1 MKKFLKTLAVGVLLP
16 AFMLGSQASAADIQ
30 KRTLRFSHVQPKDSH
45 MGYGV
50 EQFAKRVSEK
60 SQGKITIRAFH
71 NGTLGGDIQTLSALQ
86 GGTLDLTTMP
96 PGLMVGLSAEFGVF
110 DIPFLFQDFREADA
124 VLDGPIGQ
132 KMMNRLPKGLV
143 GLAYWDHGFR
153 NLSNNKRPIAK
164 VEDISGLKLRVLQ
177 APLML
182 DTFKA
187 LGANAVPLPFTELF
201 TAMETSAV
209 DGQDNPI
216 VAFETNKF
224 YEVQKHLSSTR
235 HVYNP
240 LIVLISQSTWNKL
253 SKDEQQLLRQAAEE
267 TRADQRKV
275 SREMEQAAIQAAQKH
290 GTVYTDV
297 TPQERARMAEVVAPV
312 IVQYKNQI
320 GAALVDEFQGEV
332 AKVRQAKP

>member
-1 MKKFLKTLAVGVLLP
+1 MHSILNKLLAALVVPACLLALP
-16 AFMLGSQASAADIQ
+16 AAAADEIQ

-50 EQFAKRVSEK
+50 EQFAKRVKEK
-60 SQGKITIRAFH
+60 SDGKITVRIFH

-96 PGLMVGLSAEFGVF
+96 PGLMVGLSPAFGVF
-110 DIPFLFQDFREADA
+110 DLPFLFQNFAEADA
-124 VLDGPIGQ
+124 VLDGPVGQ
-132 KMMNRLPKGLV
+132 GMMQRLPKGLV

-153 NLSNNKRPIAK
+153 NLSNSKRPIARA
-164 VEDISGLKLRVLQ
+164 EDINGLKLRVLQ
-177 APLML
+177 APLMI
-182 DTFKA
+182 DTFKT
-187 LGANAVPLPFTELF
+187 LGANAIPLSFTELF

-240 LIVLISQSTWNKL
+240 LIVLVSEGKWNSL
-253 SKDEQQLLRQAAEE
+253 SPAEQRVLREAAEE

-275 SREMEQAAIQAAQKH
+275 SREMEAAAIQAAEKH

-297 TPQERARMAEVVAPV
+297 TPQERARMAERVAPV
-312 IVQYKNQI
+312 IAQYKTQI
-320 GAALVDEFQGEV
+320 GAELVDAFQAEV
-332 AKVRQAKP
+332 LKVRQP

>member
-1 MKKFLKTLAVGVLLP
+1 MKKLLKTLALGMLLP
-16 AFMLGSQASAADIQ
+16 AFMAASQVHAADI
-30 KRTLRFSHVQPKDSH
+30 KNRTLRFSHVQPKESH

-50 EQFAKRVSEK
+50 EQFAKRVREK
-60 SQGKITIRAFH
+60 SDGKINIRIFH

-86 GGTLDLTTMP
+86 GGTIDMTTMP
-96 PGLMVGLSAEFGVF
+96 PGLMVGLSAEYGVF

-124 VLDGPIGQ
+124 VLDGPLGK
-132 KMMNRLPKGLV
+132 KMMERLPRGLV

-164 VEDISGLKLRVLQ
+164 LEDIQGLKLRVLQ

-201 TAMETSAV
+201 TAMETNAV

-240 LIVLISQSTWNKL
+240 LIVLVSQASWNKL
-253 SKDEQQLLRQAAEE
+253 TPDEQKLLREAAEE
-267 TRADQRKV
+267 VRADQRKV
-275 SREMEQAAIQAAQKH
+275 SREMEAKAIEKAKQH
-290 GTVYTDV
+290 GTIYTDI
-297 TPQERARMAEVVAPV
+297 TPRERARMAQAVAPV
-312 IVQYKNQI
+312 IAQHKQQI
-320 GAALVDEFQGEV
+320 GAALVDEFLAEV
-332 AKVRQAKP
+332 AKVRQQQQ